1 MTAKMVAIGY
11 AASLPISDNRSLFE
25 FETPVPRPQDRDL
38 LVRVAAVS
46 VNPVDVKVRMRK
58 QGTEAQ
64 PVILGYDAAGVVEAV
79 GSGCRLFRPGERVYY
94 AGNVNRPGTNAPFH
108 LVDERIVGHA
118 PKSLSFVEAA
128 ALPLTT
134 ITAWELLFDR
144 IGVRRGEGA
153 DRRSLLV
160 VGGAGGVGSIAI
172 QLARKLTGL
181 SVIATASRPE
191 TQTWVRGLGA
201 HHVIDHSK
209 PFAPQL
215 KAAGFPTVDIVL
227 ALTGTS
233 RNAGQI
239 TEVISPQGRLG
250 LIEGADSLKAFDMA
264 ALWPKCVSI
273 HPELMFTRSTFGTPD
288 MIEQHRL
295 LSEVAELVDRG
306 VLRTTM
312 TGTFGRLSAADL
324 KRAHAQL
331 ESGTTIGKVVLE
343 VK

>member
-1 MTAKMVAIGY
+1 MTAKMTAIGY
-11 AASLPISDNRSLFE
+11 AASLPISDDRSLFE
-25 FETPVPRPQDRDL
+25 FEAPLPRPEGRDL
-38 LVRVAAVS
+38 LVRVEAVS

-58 QGTEAQ
+58 QGTAAE
-64 PVILGYDAAGVVEAV
+64 PVILGYDAAGVVEAA
-79 GSGCRLFRPGERVYY
+79 GSGCQLFRPGDRVYY
-94 AGNVNRPGTNAPFH
+94 AGNVNRPGTNAQFH
-108 LVDERIVGHA
+108 LVDERIVGRA
-118 PKSLSFVEAA
+118 PKSLSPAEAA

-144 IGVRRGEGA
+144 IGVQRGEGE

-172 QLARKLTGL
+172 QIARKLTGL
-181 SVIATASRPE
+181 TVIATASRPQ
-191 TQTWVRGLGA
+191 TQEWVRKLGA

-215 KAAGFPTVDIVL
+215 KAVGFASADIVL
-227 ALTGTS
+227 ALTGTA
-233 RNAGQI
+233 RNASQI
-239 TEVISPQGRLG
+239 TEAISPQGRLG
-250 LIEGADSLKAFDMA
+250 LIEGADSLKAFDMP

-288 MIEQHRL
+288 MTEQHRL
-295 LSEVAELVDRG
+295 LSEAADLVDQG

-312 TGTFGRLSAADL
+312 TGNFGRLTAANL
-324 KRAHAQL
+324 KRAHAQI

-343 VK
+343 VA

>member
-1 MTAKMVAIGY
+1 MTAKMIAVGY
-11 AASLPISDNRSLFE
+11 AASLPVSDSRSLFE
-25 FETPVPRPQDRDL
+25 FETEVPRPEGRDL
-38 LVRVAAVS
+38 LVGVKAVS

-58 QGTEAQ
+58 QGTEAS
-64 PVILGYDAAGVVEAV
+64 PVILGWDAAGIVEAV
-79 GSGCRLFRPGERVYY
+79 GSACALFRPGDRVYY

-108 LVDERIVGHA
+108 LVDERIVGRA
-118 PKSLSFVEAA
+118 PKCLSFPEAA

-134 ITAWELLFDR
+134 LTAWELLFDR
-144 IGVRRGEGA
+144 IGVKRGEGA

-172 QLARKLTGL
+172 QLARKLTSL
-181 SVIATASRPE
+181 IVIATASRPE
-191 TQTWVRGLGA
+191 TRAWVEKLGA
-201 HHVIDHSK
+201 HHIIDHTK

-215 KAAGFPTVDIVL
+215 KSAGLGSVDIVL
-227 ALTGTS
+227 ALTGTTK
-233 RNAGQI
+233 NAAQI
-239 TEVISPQGRLG
+239 TEMIAPQGRLG
-250 LIEGADSLKAFDMA
+250 LIEGMDSLKAFDTA

-295 LSEVAELVDRG
+295 LTEAAELVDRG

-312 TGTFGRLSAADL
+312 TSNVGRLNAANL

-343 VK
+343 V